1 MSKKLTKNPY
11 SQSGIDHI
19 FPVSGAWRDSSNGG
33 ERFRRILFGFAVVGD
48 LHVGRIFGGWRTRRA
63 HSRRRQ
69 RQRRDVR
76 GRQADAERTSL
87 EEISWPPG
95 GQSKTW
101 SRRCRW
107 QDPGLRSKDP
117 QKCVRD
123 DPQRLQLV
131 QLAHPFQT
139 LKNGPSPASYFVY
152 FRSFQTQILQKNCVA
167 FSGIRTHIIRGE
179 GESADYLTITTTAPS

>member
-131 QLAHPFQT
+131 QAYCHHRIETFTRTAAWQMIKENNFT
-139 LKNGPSPASYFVY
+139 LKLILYFLN
-152 FRSFQTQILQKNCVA
+152 IL
-167 FSGIRTHIIRGE
+167 
-179 GESADYLTITTTAPS
+179 